1 MTDNTP
7 VRLTRI
13 QAAKFLTEQGFPI
26 APRYFSK
33 LALPGSGQGPR
44 IDMWFGPRALYLPE
58 DLLEWA
64 LSRSRPG
71 DKRAAEAA

>member
-26 APRYFSK
+26 APRYFAK
-33 LALPGSGQGPR
+33 LCLPGSGQGPR
-44 IDMWFGPRALYLPE
+44 VDVWFGPRALYLPA
-58 DLLEWA
+58 DLIEWA
-64 LSRSRPG
+64 RTRCRPG
-71 DKRAAEAA
+71 DEQAA